1 MHLGNLYA
9 AVETVLT
16 FAVGD
21 ELKLVFGELI
31 VLGGLEILFLCN
43 QFLLIKSLVL
53 FVGTACATNL
63 YLERKLLL
71 TDAELLLFHGNHCV
85 AQDVFLLGEFGL

>member
-1 MHLGNLYA
+1 MHLGNLDA

-16 FAVGD
+16 FAVGN

-53 FVGTACATNL
+53 FVGTACAANL
-63 YLERKLLL
+63 YL
-71 TDAELLLFHGNHCV
+71 
-85 AQDVFLLGEFGL
+85 